1 MAQGPGG
8 ADEPLPQTR
17 CSAVRWPSC
26 VSARRA
32 QCRASCSRASAPS
45 RPGVCNRTG
54 RAFPSL
60 KASFQNPRRRPPGRG
75 WGAGSRGKER
85 ELPSRNQSKGFS
97 ARPLNPGSA
106 PPSAPGLDIDGLYRI
121 SGNLATIQKLRYKVD
136 HGEAR
141 PLALPQACRRLKE
154 RADLFFLPPLPPRP
168 PAADERLDLEDGHWE
183 DVHVITGA
191 LKLFFRELPEPL
203 FPFSHFRQFLA
214 AISEC
219 LGEVERIGYGG
230 AGLPHARSCGDQA
243 SPPNTEVSPVCF
255 PPLLPLTRP
264 LLRATG
270 SGQAFPLCAGPGAL
284 AARP

>member
-1 MAQGPGG
+1 MFGC
-8 ADEPLPQTR
+8 PLAELCEREKSSVPRFVQQSIR
-17 CSAVRWPSC
+17 AVE
-26 VSARRA
+26 AR
-32 QCRASCSRASAPS
+32 
-45 RPGVCNRTG
+45 VCNRTG

-154 RADLFFLPPLPPRP
+154 RADLFFLPPYPLDPPPQMNVWIWKTGTGRTFMLS
-168 PAADERLDLEDGHWE
+168 PA
-183 DVHVITGA
+183 
-191 LKLFFRELPEPL
+191 P
-203 FPFSHFRQFLA
+203 
-214 AISEC
+214 
-219 LGEVERIGYGG
+219 
-230 AGLPHARSCGDQA
+230 
-243 SPPNTEVSPVCF
+243 
-255 PPLLPLTRP
+255 
-264 LLRATG
+264 
-270 SGQAFPLCAGPGAL
+270 
-284 AARP
+284 